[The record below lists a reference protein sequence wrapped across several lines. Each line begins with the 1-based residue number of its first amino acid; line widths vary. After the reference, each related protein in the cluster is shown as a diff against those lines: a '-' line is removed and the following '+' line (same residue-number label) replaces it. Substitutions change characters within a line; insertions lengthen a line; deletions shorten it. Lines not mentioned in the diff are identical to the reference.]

1 MIDSQDALIMGR
13 GEIMSKKVLI
23 TGANGYIG
31 RHVVTAALN
40 KGLTVLAADFD
51 FDEVD
56 DRVIQVTHSIF
67 SDDDDLFE
75 KLGSPDV
82 IVHLAWR
89 NGFVHNSETH
99 IEDLANHYHFLKR
112 MVDSGVKQIAV
123 MGTMHEIG
131 YHEGAIDEQTPTNPQ
146 SLYGIA
152 KNALRDILFNITQNT
167 DTVVQWLRAYY
178 IVGDD
183 ARGSSIFAK
192 LVQAEHEGKE
202 NVTFTTGKNKF
213 DFINI
218 DVLAKQIVTTISQD
232 EFSGIINVATGVP
245 ETLASRVER
254 FITDNDFKI
263 ELTYGV
269 FPDRPYD
276 SPGTWADVTIIN
288 KIMEK
293 YDK

>member
-1 MIDSQDALIMGR
+1 
-13 GEIMSKKVLI
+13 MSKKVLI

-40 KGLTVLAADFD
+40 KGMTVLAADFD

-82 IVHLAWR
+82 IIHLAWR

-99 IEDLANHYHFLKR
+99 IEDLANHYHFLQR
-112 MVDSGVKQIAV
+112 MVDNGVKQIAV

-167 DTVVQWLRAYY
+167 ETVVQWLRAYY

-202 NVTFTTGKNKF
+202 TFPFTTGKNKF

-232 EFSGIINVATGVP
+232 EFSGIINVATGLP

-263 ELTYGV
+263 KLTYGA

-276 SPGTWADVTIIN
+276 SPGTWADVTTIN

>member
-1 MIDSQDALIMGR
+1 
-13 GEIMSKKVLI
+13 MSKKVLI

-40 KGLTVLAADFD
+40 KGMTVLAADFD

-82 IVHLAWR
+82 IIHLAWR

-99 IEDLANHYHFLKR
+99 IEDLANHYHFLQR
-112 MVDSGVKQIAV
+112 MVDNGVKQIAV

-167 DTVVQWLRAYY
+167 ETVVQWLRAYY

-202 NVTFTTGKNKF
+202 TFPFTTGKNKF

-218 DVLAKQIVTTISQD
+218 DVLAKQIVTTTSQD
-232 EFSGIINVATGVP
+232 EFSGIINVATGLP

-263 ELTYGV
+263 KLTYGA

>member
-1 MIDSQDALIMGR
+1 
-13 GEIMSKKVLI
+13 MSKKVLI

-40 KGLTVLAADFD
+40 KGMTVLAADFD

-82 IVHLAWR
+82 IIHLAWR

-99 IEDLANHYHFLKR
+99 IEDLANHYHFLQR
-112 MVDSGVKQIAV
+112 MVDNGVKQIAV

-167 DTVVQWLRAYY
+167 ETVVQWLRAYY

-202 NVTFTTGKNKF
+202 TFPFTTGKNKF

-218 DVLAKQIVTTISQD
+218 DVLAKQIVTTTSQD
-232 EFSGIINVATGVP
+232 EFSGIINVATGLP

-263 ELTYGV
+263 KLTYGA

-276 SPGTWADVTIIN
+276 SPGTWADVTTIN

>member
-1 MIDSQDALIMGR
+1 M
-13 GEIMSKKVLI
+13 MSKKVLI

-31 RHVVTAALN
+31 RHVVQAALN
-40 KGLTVLAADFD
+40 KGLTVLAADLK
-51 FDEVD
+51 FDEID
-56 DRVIQVTHSIF
+56 DRVIQVTHPIF
-67 SDDDDLFE
+67 SNDAQLFE
-75 KLGSPDV
+75 KLGSPDI

-89 NGFVHNSETH
+89 DGFIHNSSIH
-99 IEDLANHYHFLKR
+99 IEDLSHHYHFLQK
-112 MVDSGVKQIAV
+112 MVDSGAKQIAV

-131 YHEGAIDEQTPTNPQ
+131 YHEGAINAQSPTNPE

-152 KNALRDILFNITQNT
+152 KNALRDVLFNITKNT
-167 DTVVQWLRAYY
+167 ETVVQWLRAFY

-192 LVQAEHEGKE
+192 IVQAEHEGKE
-202 NVTFTTGKNKF
+202 TFPFTTGKNKF

-218 DVLAKQIVTTISQD
+218 DCLANQIATTITQD
-232 EFSGIINVATGVP
+232 EFSGIINVASGVP
-245 ETLASRVER
+245 ETLANRVES
-254 FITDNDFKI
+254 FIKDNDFKI
-263 ELTYGV
+263 KLDYGA

-276 SPGTWADVTIIN
+276 SPETWADVTVIN

>member
-1 MIDSQDALIMGR
+1 
-13 GEIMSKKVLI
+13 MSKRVLI

-31 RHVVTAALN
+31 RHVVAAALN
-40 KGLTVLAADFD
+40 KGLTVMAADLEFD
-51 FDEVD
+51 AVDERIVQ
-56 DRVIQVTHSIF
+56 ITHPIF
-67 SDDDDLFE
+67 SEDEKLFE
-75 KLGSPDV
+75 KLGSPD
-82 IVHLAWR
+82 IIIHLAWR
-89 NGFVHNSETH
+89 NGFVHDASTH
-99 IEDLANHYHFLKR
+99 IDELVKHYHFLQR
-112 MVDSGVKQIAV
+112 MVDGGVQQIAV

-131 YHEGAIDEQTPTNPQ
+131 YHEGVINEQTPTNPQ

-152 KNALRDILFNITQNT
+152 KNALREILFNITK
-167 DTVVQWLRAYY
+167 DTTTIVQWLRAYY

-192 LVQAEHEGKE
+192 LIQAEREGK
-202 NVTFTTGKNKF
+202 VTFPFTTGKNKF
-213 DFINI
+213 DFIDI
-218 DVLAKQIVTTISQD
+218 DLLAKQIVTTISQD

-254 FITDNDFKI
+254 FIADNDFKI
-263 ELTYGV
+263 KLTYGA

-288 KIMEK
+288 EIMEK

>member
-1 MIDSQDALIMGR
+1 
-13 GEIMSKKVLI
+13 MSKKVLI

-40 KGLTVLAADFD
+40 KGMTVLAADFD

-82 IVHLAWR
+82 IIHLAWR

-99 IEDLANHYHFLKR
+99 IEDLANHYHFLQR
-112 MVDSGVKQIAV
+112 MVDNGVKQIAV

-167 DTVVQWLRAYY
+167 ETVVQWLRAYY

-202 NVTFTTGKNKF
+202 TFPFTTGKNKF

-232 EFSGIINVATGVP
+232 EFSGIINVATGLP

-263 ELTYGV
+263 ELTYGA

-276 SPGTWADVTIIN
+276 SPGTWADVTTIN

>member
-1 MIDSQDALIMGR
+1 
-13 GEIMSKKVLI
+13 MSKKVLI

-82 IVHLAWR
+82 IIHLAWR

-99 IEDLANHYHFLKR
+99 IEDLANHYHFLQR
-112 MVDSGVKQIAV
+112 MVDNGVKQIAV

-167 DTVVQWLRAYY
+167 ETVVQWLRAYY

-202 NVTFTTGKNKF
+202 TFPFTTGKNKF

-218 DVLAKQIVTTISQD
+218 DVLAKQIVTTTSQD
-232 EFSGIINVATGVP
+232 EFSGIINVATGLP

-263 ELTYGV
+263 KLTYGA

-276 SPGTWADVTIIN
+276 SPGTWADVTTIN

>member
-112 MVDSGVKQIAV
+112 MVDSGVKQTAV

-202 NVTFTTGKNKF
+202 NFPFTTGKNKF

-218 DVLAKQIVTTISQD
+218 DALAKQIVTTISQD

>member
-167 DTVVQWLRAYY
+167 ETVVQWLRAYY

-202 NVTFTTGKNKF
+202 TFPFTTGKNKF

>member
-167 DTVVQWLRAYY
+167 ETVVQWLRAYY

-202 NVTFTTGKNKF
+202 TFPFTTGKNKF

-218 DVLAKQIVTTISQD
+218 DVLAKQIVTTTSQD
-232 EFSGIINVATGVP
+232 EFSGIINVATGLP

-263 ELTYGV
+263 KLTYGA

-276 SPGTWADVTIIN
+276 SPGTWADVTTIN

>member
-1 MIDSQDALIMGR
+1 
-13 GEIMSKKVLI
+13 MSKKVLI

-202 NVTFTTGKNKF
+202 TFPFTTGKNKF

-263 ELTYGV
+263 ELTYGA

>member
-1 MIDSQDALIMGR
+1 
-13 GEIMSKKVLI
+13 MSKKVLI

-40 KGLTVLAADFD
+40 KGMTVLAADFD

-67 SDDDDLFE
+67 SDDDDDLFE

-82 IVHLAWR
+82 IIHLAWR

-99 IEDLANHYHFLKR
+99 IEDLANHYHFLQR
-112 MVDSGVKQIAV
+112 MVDNGVKQIAV

-167 DTVVQWLRAYY
+167 ETVVQWLRAYY

-202 NVTFTTGKNKF
+202 TFPFTTGKNKF

-232 EFSGIINVATGVP
+232 EFSGIINVATGLP

-263 ELTYGV
+263 ELTYGA

-276 SPGTWADVTIIN
+276 SPGTWADVTTIN

>member
-1 MIDSQDALIMGR
+1 MIDSQSALIMGR

-202 NVTFTTGKNKF
+202 TFPFTTGKNKF

>member
-82 IVHLAWR
+82 IIHLAWR

-99 IEDLANHYHFLKR
+99 IEDLANHYHFLQR
-112 MVDSGVKQIAV
+112 MVDNGVKQIAV

-167 DTVVQWLRAYY
+167 ETVVQWLRAYY

-202 NVTFTTGKNKF
+202 TFPFTTGKNKF

-232 EFSGIINVATGVP
+232 EFSGIINVATGLP

-263 ELTYGV
+263 KLTYGA

-276 SPGTWADVTIIN
+276 SPGTWADVTTIN

>member
-1 MIDSQDALIMGR
+1 M
-13 GEIMSKKVLI
+13 KKVLI

-31 RHVVTAALN
+31 RHVVTATLN
-40 KGLTVLAADFD
+40 KGLTVLAADFE

-67 SDDDDLFE
+67 SDDDNLFE

-82 IVHLAWR
+82 VIHLAWR
-89 NGFVHNSETH
+89 NGFIHNSATH
-99 IEDLANHYHFLKR
+99 IEDLANHYHFLQR

-131 YHEGAIDEQTPTNPQ
+131 YHEGAIDEWTPTTPQ

-192 LVQAEHEGKE
+192 LVQAENEGKE
-202 NVTFTTGKNKF
+202 TFPFTTGKNKF

-254 FITDNDFKI
+254 FITDNHFKI
-263 ELTYGV
+263 KLTYGA

-293 YDK
+293 YGK

>member
-1 MIDSQDALIMGR
+1 MIDSQSALIMGR

-40 KGLTVLAADFD
+40 KGMTVLAADFD

-167 DTVVQWLRAYY
+167 ETVVQWLRAYY

-202 NVTFTTGKNKF
+202 TFPFTTGKNKF

-218 DVLAKQIVTTISQD
+218 DVLAKQIVTTTSQD
-232 EFSGIINVATGVP
+232 EFSGIINVATGLP

-263 ELTYGV
+263 KLTYGA

-276 SPGTWADVTIIN
+276 SPGTWADVTTIN